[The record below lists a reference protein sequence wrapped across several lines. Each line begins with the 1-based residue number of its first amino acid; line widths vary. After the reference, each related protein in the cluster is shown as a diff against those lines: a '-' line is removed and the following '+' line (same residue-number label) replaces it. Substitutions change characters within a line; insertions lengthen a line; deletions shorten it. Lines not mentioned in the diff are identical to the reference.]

1 MFEPCRGEGN
11 FVLGIFDKFYEGLKE
26 KYVDEIKRCEEI
38 MTKCLYYA
46 HLTTMNVFITT
57 EILKCHI
64 QTQN

>member
-1 MFEPCRGEGN
+1 M
-11 FVLGIFDKFYEGLKE
+11 LGIFDKFYEGLKE

-57 EILKCHI
+57 EILKCHN